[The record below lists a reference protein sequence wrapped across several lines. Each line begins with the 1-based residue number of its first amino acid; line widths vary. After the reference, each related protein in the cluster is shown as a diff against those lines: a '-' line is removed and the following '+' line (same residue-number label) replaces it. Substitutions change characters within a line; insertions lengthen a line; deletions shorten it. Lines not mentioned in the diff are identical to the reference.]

1 MSSRK
6 HEEYLNTAQEGM
18 IILVEHNLKTLMPDI
33 VLYEPININDFKVV
47 PLYDSRIASIESR
60 GENVVEISFNS
71 AFEGYIN
78 FIDVKN
84 TRDSIEDRLAR
95 VEDLL
100 DYTIQQ
106 QKQLTSLSQWKQMN
120 AYFESKID
128 EQSAQIAELEKE
140 IEKIKSDIE
149 AL

>member
-6 HEEYLNTAQEGM
+6 HEEYINTASDGL

-33 VLYEPININDFKVV
+33 ILYEPINISDFKVV

-60 GENVVEISFNS
+60 GENVIEISFNS
-71 AFEGYIN
+71 GFEGYIHFVGVN
-78 FIDVKN
+78 N
-84 TRDSIEDRLAR
+84 NRDSIEDRLSR
-95 VEDLL
+95 VENLL
-100 DYTIQQ
+100 DFTIQQ

-120 AYFESKID
+120 SYFESKLA
-128 EQSAQIAELEKE
+128 EQSVQILELEKE
-140 IEKIKSDIE
+140 IEKLKSDIE